1 MAVQDLTPQLRTR
14 LSRVERV
21 VGWFVM
27 LATVLLLAGFG
38 YYVYNIAQR
47 KGWFLVK
54 AKYFTLVDTAA
65 GIHVGD
71 QVKLMGFDVGWITDI
86 ETQPF
91 NDPLFNVYVEFIV
104 KEPYYGYIWTDSRA
118 KVVTADLLGHRYI
131 ELTKGTNYAAEHL
144 SYQFD
149 EKTKQLTGVWERNQ
163 YAPIKPT
170 SKFWVGADEAPA
182 LNERLERVAKQIEAA
197 LPNILN
203 LTNQL
208 SIVLSNST
216 RLTAHLD
223 ETTLELQPGLRNLTL
238 LSAQLTNGPGAL
250 GEWLLPTNLNQQL
263 STTLVSAHASLQAAG
278 NTLTNVD
285 TNLVMLATGLNKTLI
300 NLASA
305 TSNLNAQVQAND
317 KILSQL
323 SAAVIHADEFVQ
335 GLKRHWL
342 LRSAFKEKPTNQSPR
357 EVRPSTPKGSRSR

>member
-1 MAVQDLTPQLRTR
+1 MTNTNPTQIH
-14 LSRVERV
+14 
-21 VGWFVM
+21 
-27 LATVLLLAGFG
+27 ATGEATGFIPAPG
-38 YYVYNIAQR
+38 D
-47 KGWFLVK
+47 KGRP
-54 AKYFTLVDTAA
+54 
-65 GIHVGD
+65 
-71 QVKLMGFDVGWITDI
+71 ITVI
-86 ETQPF
+86 
-91 NDPLFNVYVEFIV
+91 
-104 KEPYYGYIWTDSRA
+104 
-118 KVVTADLLGHRYI
+118 
-131 ELTKGTNYAAEHL
+131 GTNSIRAGYDATCLE
-144 SYQFD
+144 Q
-149 EKTKQLTGVWERNQ
+149 
-163 YAPIKPT
+163 
-170 SKFWVGADEAPA
+170 A

-357 EVRPSTPKGSRSR
+357 EVRPSTPKGGRSR